1 MKPVSPGSELPPS
14 LRLALP
20 AGAESRAWRVGQ
32 VLTALVR
39 SSGPDSA
46 ILRINGQNI
55 EAATTRPLPQGQ
67 VLQLEVAALSPRVTL
82 RPATPDAGQAL
93 LNAAQRVLL
102 PRQAPLD
109 NLVQTLVRA
118 GDQDRL
124 PPAVRD
130 AVNALLRAIPA
141 SGELSQESR
150 IRDLFRNSGLLF
162 EQKLQQIVRQQAS
175 PDQLAGDQKG
185 LLANLLRQLF
195 GALQERPRSTE
206 GGRHTPP
213 GAAQPAQSANV
224 RAPLPLPRDVNTLLG
239 LLARQTDGA
248 LARVQLSQVN
258 LLAGEI
264 QLPWLVEIPVRD
276 GDRTDALRLLL
287 DREPQQGENDAE
299 RGWTVRLSLDNAD
312 LGGLHCTVT
321 LRGRTVS
328 TNWWAERRDTA
339 TRVDTQLQLLA
350 TRLEALDLTVGG
362 MRCVH
367 GRPPEP
373 PRPASTSGA
382 LFNERA

>member
-1 MKPVSPGSELPPS
+1 MKPVSPGPLAQPS

-20 AGAESRAWRVGQ
+20 AGADSRAWQVGQ
-32 VLTALVR
+32 ILTALVR
-39 SSGPDSA
+39 SSGPESA
-46 ILRINGQNI
+46 VLRINGQTI
-55 EAATTRPLPQGQ
+55 EAATTRRLPQGQ
-67 VLQLEVAALSPRVTL
+67 VLQLVVAALSPRVTL
-82 RPATPDAGQAL
+82 RLAAPDAGEAL
-93 LNAAQRVLL
+93 LNAAQRALL
-102 PRQAPLD
+102 PRQMPLEH
-109 NLVQTLVRA
+109 LIQTLLRT
-118 GDQDRL
+118 GNQDRL
-124 PPAVRD
+124 PASVRD
-130 AVNALLRAIPA
+130 AVNALMRAIPA
-141 SGELSQESR
+141 SGELGQESR

-162 EQKLQQIVRQQAS
+162 EQKLQQVVRQQGS

-185 LLANLLRQLF
+185 LLANLLRQIF

-213 GAAQPAQSANV
+213 GAAQPSRPASV
-224 RAPLPLPRDVNTLLG
+224 STPPPLPRNVNTLLG

-287 DREPQQGENDAE
+287 DREPEQGQDDAE

-321 LRGRTVS
+321 LRGQTVS

-350 TRLEALDLTVGG
+350 ARLEALDLTVGG

-367 GRPPEP
+367 GKPPAP
-373 PRPASTSGA
+373 PRPASISGA